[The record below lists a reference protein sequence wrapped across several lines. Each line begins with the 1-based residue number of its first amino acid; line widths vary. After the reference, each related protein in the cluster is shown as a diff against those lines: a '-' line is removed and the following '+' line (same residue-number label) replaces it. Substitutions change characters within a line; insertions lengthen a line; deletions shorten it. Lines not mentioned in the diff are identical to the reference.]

1 MAKKKA
7 GISEEVRE
15 AINEAARAGAM
26 KRTKTRRA
34 RM

>member
-15 AINEAARAGAM
+15 AINEAAARALT

>member
-15 AINEAARAGAM
+15 AINEAAARALM

>member
-15 AINEAARAGAM
+15 AINEAARAALM